1 VQLDLICYAVPQTS
15 CGSFSREVKLIQK
28 NLKQL
33 QAESNKRD
41 SKIYINMFARM
52 TRDTPV
58 ATKVSG
64 VSIILVAFSD
74 PEVGNYCAMFGLHLG
89 CTKRG
94 KKVKKE
100 VKDVFADLYLECFSQ
115 LLNCYA

>member
-15 CGSFSREVKLIQK
+15 YGCFSREVKLIQK

-64 VSIILVAFSD
+64 ASVILVAFND
-74 PEVGNYCAMFGLHLG
+74 PKLEIIVQCLACILG
-89 CTKRG
+89 ALKEARKLRGGKRC
-94 KKVKKE
+94 V
-100 VKDVFADLYLECFSQ
+100 C
-115 LLNCYA
+115 